1 MQGALNSH
9 KHPEVGSG
17 AGDIFIVCKSSKFCH
32 LYEALIKISPNSRLS
47 NQVYFKKHMPAF
59 NTQVYL
65 YDHQLIFIYLVV
77 KLIFILNS
85 QAHICFEIKI
95 GPNNQPYI

>member
-1 MQGALNSH
+1 MELGVFLLFVSPRNFAMFMKL
-9 KHPEVGSG
+9 
-17 AGDIFIVCKSSKFCH
+17 
-32 LYEALIKISPNSRLS
+32 LIKITPNSHLS
-47 NQVYFKKHMPAF
+47 NRVYFKKHKPAF